1 MPVLQLAM
9 MLKVPEE
16 VGVAEVAEVAPE
28 ELGWERLSEAL
39 GLERLFGGLD

>member
-16 VGVAEVAEVAPE
+16 VGVAEVAPE
-28 ELGWERLSEAL
+28 ELSWERLSEAL